1 MKSNV
6 GQTDKVIRVF
16 AGIIVLAL
24 GLVLGSWWGLIG
36 LVLLATG
43 LSARCPLY
51 TLFGFST
58 CRLDTRSAR

>member
-6 GQTDKVIRVF
+6 GQIDKVIRVF
-16 AGIIVLAL
+16 AGIMVLAL
-24 GLVLGSWWGLIG
+24 GLILGSWWGLIG

-43 LSARCPLY
+43 LAGRCPLY

-58 CRLDTRSAR
+58 CHLDTRSAR